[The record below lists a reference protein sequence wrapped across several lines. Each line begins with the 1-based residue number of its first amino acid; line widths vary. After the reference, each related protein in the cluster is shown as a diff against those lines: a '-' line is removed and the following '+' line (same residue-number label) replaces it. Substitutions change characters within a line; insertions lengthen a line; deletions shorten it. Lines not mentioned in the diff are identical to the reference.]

1 MTANLGPAFSPER
14 GSTWLHR
21 LDPLVKLAWLVAVI
35 VVAFATFHPLP
46 LLAIAVVGLLLA
58 ASAGVGSRVARIL
71 AIFVPVTASILVI
84 QTLGPAACAG
94 GCTPVARL
102 GPLLLYGEGTIRGLS
117 LVSRLLAVEAAA
129 LAVILTMHPS
139 DLFAALARLR
149 VPYVPNLMLSMTL
162 RLIPIL
168 QREFAIVLSAQRA
181 RGMQA
186 SGFAALLPSFVPVFA
201 GAFQRVQQLTISFES
216 RGFGATSR
224 RTSFRQVRFGPQAT
238 LAAVAG
244 IAAGVVG
251 TIAGLT
257 IWSADRL
264 IGVVPPADVVVGV
277 FIVAATLFAG
287 VILLGI
293 RSLVRA

>member
-1 MTANLGPAFSPER
+1 MTVNLGPAFTPER

-35 VVAFATFHPLP
+35 VVSFATFHPLP
-46 LLAIAVVGLLLA
+46 LLAIAVVGLVVA

-84 QTLGPAACAG
+84 QTLGPAACVG

-117 LVSRLLAVEAAA
+117 LVSRLLAVEVVA
-129 LAVILTMHPS
+129 LAVILTTHPS

-201 GAFQRVQQLTISFES
+201 GAFQRVQQLTISLES

-224 RTSFRQVRFGPQAT
+224 RTSYRQVRSGPRAM
-238 LAAVAG
+238 LAALAG

-251 TIAGLT
+251 TIVGLT

-264 IGVVPPADVVVGV
+264 IGVVLPADLVVGV